1 MLHRG
6 IELKTGA
13 QIEYM
18 RAAGLVV
25 ARTLRRVREAA
36 QAGMTT
42 ADLDA
47 MARDSLREHGA
58 TSNFLNYGAERNVPG
73 FPGVMCVSVNDEIVH
88 GIPGDRVLRDGDVVS
103 VDFGA
108 IVEGW
113 HSDAAVTFVI
123 GPADARTV
131 ELLRVTETALWRGI
145 AAAKLGGRVGD
156 ISHAIGTYIASQGEY
171 GVVREYTGHGIG
183 SSMHQPPDVPNAGR
197 AGRGAKIVPGLVL
210 AVEPIVTLGSGRAR
224 IQADDWT
231 VETVDGSIGAHFE
244 HTFTVTESGLWVLS
258 SEDGGAADLAALG
271 LPYGGLPYGGTR

>member
-25 ARTLRRVREAA
+25 ARTLQRVRDSA

-42 ADLDA
+42 ADLDT

-58 TSNFLNYGAERNVPG
+58 TSNFLHYGAERNVPG

-88 GIPGDRVLRDGDVVS
+88 GIPGNRVLRDGDVVS

-113 HSDAAVTFVI
+113 HSDAAITFVV
-123 GPADARTV
+123 GAADVRTA

-145 AAAKLGGRVGD
+145 AAARLGGRVSD

-183 SSMHQPPDVPNAGR
+183 SSMHQPPDVPNTGR

-271 LPYGGLPYGGTR
+271 LPYGGTP